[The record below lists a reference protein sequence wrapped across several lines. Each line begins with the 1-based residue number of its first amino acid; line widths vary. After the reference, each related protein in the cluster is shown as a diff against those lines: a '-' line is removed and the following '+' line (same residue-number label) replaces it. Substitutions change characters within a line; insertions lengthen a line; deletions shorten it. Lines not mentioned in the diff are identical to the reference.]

1 MARALVVGLA
11 LAFAG
16 GAFGDTTYPAS
27 WSEPAR
33 TASELGI
40 ADFHQSPFLDRAGLP
55 PVEER
60 LPLDPVVV
68 EPLESIGRY
77 GGTATIV
84 HADWWTFFNVEPP
97 LTIGADLRTFLPNL
111 VESFD
116 LSADGRR
123 LTLKIREGIRWS
135 DGHPLTSDDF
145 AFTFEDLWLNEDWAP
160 VTDRVVVGGSF
171 EKIDDYTFAY
181 VFDRPNPL
189 FVNYLAQYGNFFV
202 DPKHYFKQF
211 HPKYVDEETLDAR
224 IRAMGFVTWNSFI
237 SANRLERID
246 ESADLPTLRA
256 YRIER
261 RTPMHVRYVRNPY
274 YFKVDPAGQQL
285 PYIDVVESQVVENAE
300 VIAAKAATG
309 QLDFAGFA
317 LRTQDIPLLKMGE
330 RTQQTKVL
338 IWQRLQ
344 SSDVALQFNF
354 NHEDSRLREL
364 FWDVRFRRALSLA
377 IDRDE
382 INTVIY
388 FSRATPRQVTAHPT
402 SSFYE
407 PAWATVDAEYDPDRA
422 RSLLDELGLVDSS
435 DDGLRE
441 FADGTPLVLTIEF
454 YDFETPKGMTMEL
467 VTQYWREIGID
478 LRVKLVNGDLQHA
491 RAIAGQMQ
499 MTLWHADRVTDILL
513 PLVPDWWV
521 PRSVG
526 WDRTMWND
534 WARWYMTDGEIGEEP
549 PALVQELQRWTDE
562 MRFTTDPARRVEL
575 GKNILRVGAEN
586 LWVIG
591 TVGLAPQPI
600 VVSSAL
606 KNVPR
611 EAIWGWDNR
620 WTLAYHP
627 VTWYFGDSP

>member
-1 MARALVVGLA
+1 MH
-11 LAFAG
+11 
-16 GAFGDTTYPAS
+16 T
-27 WSEPAR
+27 
-33 TASELGI
+33 
-40 ADFHQSPFLDRAGLP
+40 
-55 PVEER
+55 
-60 LPLDPVVV
+60 
-68 EPLESIGRY
+68 
-77 GGTATIV
+77 
-84 HADWWTFFNVEPP
+84 DWWTFFNVEPP

-160 VTDRVVVGGSF
+160 VTDRVIVGGSF
-171 EKIDDYTFAY
+171 DKIDDYTFAY

-189 FVNYLAQYGNFFV
+189 FINYLAQYGNFFV

-211 HPKYVDEETLDAR
+211 HPKYVDEETLDER

-237 SANRLERID
+237 SANRLERVD

-300 VIAAKAATG
+300 VVAAKAATG

-330 RTQQTKVL
+330 RTRQTKVL

-354 NHEDSRLREL
+354 NHEDSRLRAL

-388 FSRATPRQVTAHPT
+388 FSRATPRKVTAHPT

-407 PAWATVDAEYDPDRA
+407 PAWATVDAQFDPDRA
-422 RSLLDELGLVDSS
+422 RALLDDLGLVDQNG
-435 DDGLRE
+435 DGLLE
-441 FADGTPLVLTIEF
+441 FGDGTPLVITIEF

-467 VTQYWREIGID
+467 VSQYWREVGID
-478 LRVKLVNGDLQHA
+478 LRIKLVNGDLQHA

-562 MRFTTDPARRVEL
+562 MRVTTDPARRIEL

-600 VVSSAL
+600 VVSAAL
-606 KNVPR
+606 KNVPSQ
-611 EAIWGWDNR
+611 AIWGWDNR